1 MAKIVKKEQAKFKAR
16 GYRFSKKTQNLLN
29 KLTKRTKKSQ
39 NDVARKALEGYE
51 KYLDEDAAYMRGFM
65 KNAIEGAEKALEGKN
80 LKVIHEGSMH
90 KVGAFDENIKDYV
103 KANNVKPEPAGE

>member
-39 NDVARKALEGYE
+39 NDVVRKALEGYD
-51 KYLDEDAAYMRGFM
+51 LQLQIEDLEVKSKLAFAEFHQQELEEQSLKIGQKVKLNDMENVESAEYGEMIERNEFNRS
-65 KNAIEGAEKALEGKN
+65 KN
-80 LKVIHEGSMH
+80 
-90 KVGAFDENIKDYV
+90 
-103 KANNVKPEPAGE
+103 

>member
-39 NDVARKALEGYE
+39 NDVVRKALEGYE
-51 KYLDEDAAYMRGFM
+51 EHL
-65 KNAIEGAEKALEGKN
+65 NIEMFEYNNSHKQEMTNTELPQPGTKEHAEGMLAGLEAMQLRNKMM
-80 LKVIHEGSMH
+80 E
-90 KVGAFDENIKDYV
+90 
-103 KANNVKPEPAGE
+103 